1 MADVG
6 REEIY
11 QTLDVW
17 LEDIY
22 TPKIDFSRRK
32 GRKKKDVEDQRR
44 KKKRNI
50 LADKRKED
58 IFGRKNKT
66 IMSLNQLDIDLLD
79 KSKIPDR
86 NMGSNAKNKSIKNS

>member
-44 KKKRNI
+44 KKK
-50 LADKRKED
+50 KEYFSGLTERRH
-58 IFGRKNKT
+58 IRAEK
-66 IMSLNQLDIDLLD
+66 
-79 KSKIPDR
+79 
-86 NMGSNAKNKSIKNS
+86 